1 MTEYRLLVLG
11 SASVGKSTLTI
22 QYVQNVFVDV
32 YNPTVEDSYRKAVTL
47 GEEAFLL
54 DILDTAGVED
64 FSAVR
69 QHYMKT
75 GHGFL
80 CVYSITSKFSFS
92 QVAQFHED
100 ILQIKDSSVAPIVI
114 VGNKCDMESQREVPT
129 DMGRKYADKF
139 GIPFFETSAKNKVYV
154 EEAFMAVLRQIL
166 KYSPDKVKKKY
177 KKDHRRSVCVVM

>member
-22 QYVQNVFVDV
+22 QYVQNVFVGV
-32 YNPTVEDSYRKAVTL
+32 YNPTVEDSYRKAITL
-47 GEEAFLL
+47 DEETFML

-80 CVYSITSKFSFS
+80 CVYSITSKFSFT

-100 ILQIKDSSVAPIVI
+100 ILQVKDSTVAPIVI
-114 VGNKCDMESQREVPT
+114 VGNKCDMEEHREVSFFSFQFSLALELGL
-129 DMGRKYADKF
+129 GRTEY
-139 GIPFFETSAKNKVYV
+139 
-154 EEAFMAVLRQIL
+154 LL
-166 KYSPDKVKKKY
+166 
-177 KKDHRRSVCVVM
+177 

>member
-11 SASVGKSTLTI
+11 SAAVGKSTLTL
-22 QYVQNVFVDV
+22 QFVQNVFVEL
-32 YNPTVEDSYRKAVTL
+32 YNPTVEDSYRKAVTIDD
-47 GEEAFLL
+47 EMILL

-80 CVYSITSKFSFS
+80 CVYSITSKYSFT

-100 ILQIKDSSVAPIVI
+100 ILQIKDSAYAPIVI
-114 VGNKCDMESQREVPT
+114 VGNKCDMEAQREVPT
-129 DMGRKYADKF
+129 DVGRKYADRF
-139 GIPFFETSAKNKVYV
+139 GIPFFFFETSALTAREFWV
-154 EEAFMAVLRQIL
+154 
-166 KYSPDKVKKKY
+166 S
-177 KKDHRRSVCVVM
+177 